1 MVGGVRGH
9 PAAAGRAGGADPAM
23 SDDALK
29 PVDAHLT
36 DILSVV
42 EPLSPL
48 DLTLLD
54 AHGCVLAEDIV
65 ATHPLPP
72 FENSAMDGYAVRTT
86 DIASA
91 SEGSPVVLPVVGDI
105 AAGSVTPYTVQP
117 GLTVRIMTGAPLP
130 PGADAVVPLEWTG
143 GGIAQVAIRRPATPG
158 AHIRRAGEDVPAATM
173 VLSAG
178 AHLGAAQIGLLAAV
192 GRERVSVRPRPRVV
206 VLSTGSELVDPGQP
220 LTTGKIP
227 DANSTLLTSAAGEAG
242 AIAFR
247 VGIVPDDPRVLID
260 TLEDQLI
267 RADLVVTSGGVSVG
281 AYDVVKEA
289 LGRLGEVKFDRV
301 AMQPGMPQGLG
312 VIGPDRTPFFG
323 LPGNPVSAY
332 VSFEVFV
339 RPAIRRMLGVEPI
352 NRPTVRARLAA
363 PLSSPPG
370 KRTYARARMT
380 VEDGT
385 YVVTPVGGSGSHL
398 IASLAQ
404 ANAFASVPEDVTSL
418 DEGDVVTTM
427 LLERRQT

>member
-1 MVGGVRGH
+1 VSA
-9 PAAAGRAGGADPAM
+9 PTAD
-23 SDDALK
+23 SLK
-29 PVDAHLT
+29 GVDAHLT

-42 EPLSPL
+42 GPLSPL
-48 DLTLLD
+48 DFTLLD

-65 ATHPLPP
+65 STHPLPP
-72 FENSAMDGYAVRTT
+72 FDNSAMDGYAVRAS
-86 DIASA
+86 DIAA
-91 SEGSPVVLPVVGDI
+91 ATAASPVVLPVVGDI

-117 GLTVRIMTGAPLP
+117 GLCVRIMTGAPVP
-130 PGADAVVPLEWTG
+130 PGADAIVPLEWTD
-143 GGIAQVAIRRPATPG
+143 GGIAQVSIRQAAQPG
-158 AHIRRAGEDVPAATM
+158 AHIRTAGEDVPPGTT

-178 AHLGAAQIGLLAAV
+178 THLGAQQVGLLAAV

-206 VLSTGSELVDPGQP
+206 VLSTGSELVDPGQA

-227 DANSTLLTSAAGEAG
+227 DANSTLLTAAALEAG

-289 LGRLGEVKFDRV
+289 LGRIGEVKFERV
-301 AMQPGMPQGLG
+301 AMQPGMPQGFGL
-312 VIGPDRTPFFG
+312 IGPDKTPFFG

-339 RPAIRRMLGVEPI
+339 RPALRRMLGVEPLH
-352 NRPTVRARLAA
+352 RPTVRARLNA
-363 PLSSPPG
+363 PVSSPSG
-370 KRTYARARMT
+370 KRTYARAWVA
-380 VEDGT
+380 VEKGE
-385 YVVTPVGGSGSHL
+385 YVVNPVGGSGSHL
-398 IASLAQ
+398 IASLAGS
-404 ANAFASVPEDVTSL
+404 NALVVVPESTTTL
-418 DEGDVVTTM
+418 EKGAVVTTM
-427 LLERRQT
+427 LLERRQR